1 MGKTF
6 RRSIACLST
15 NCIRKGGFSSTTV
28 CFNPCGWPEHAEIN
42 RPSARHRSRRHDG
55 ALKNKA
61 NCRYSARAQKK
72 AALVLDNYGGLDW
85 EQGCVSVVQ
94 KHMRVEL
101 QRVETLQQWQNS
113 QNIEIQ
119 KCQFSQLSGNSF
131 EEKLINGMAIDVSQ
145 LCLTEFLKSYSC
157 ASPECRNIVELHVPL
172 CTDFGIKQLGHIEL
186 QLVSSLAAAGANAT
200 ARPWFSS
207 RLRLFEQALS
217 RMLERAVAKAL
228 RVRCTLVCVS
238 SIASLGSVRCTARDQ
253 FSGCPRLY
261 LWSTGLVPHVSVW
274 ICTAPQHAHELQV
287 MRLRRFFTAWRRRA
301 QVQLE
306 EEKQQAAAAAGE
318 QSAEAFLCVHR
329 HFAWWRYAAEC
340 STKQRHNV
348 AGAAAAKA
356 DLGRCARRVQ
366 SDKRSQQMRIDIAW
380 GA

>member
-1 MGKTF
+1 M
-6 RRSIACLST
+6 

-28 CFNPCGWPEHAEIN
+28 CFNPCGWPEHAAIN
-42 RPSARHRSRRHDG
+42 RPSARRRSRRHDG

-61 NCRYSARAQKK
+61 HCRDSARAHKK
-72 AALVLDNYGGLDW
+72 EALVLDNYGGLDW
-85 EQGCVSVVQ
+85 EQSDVRVAQ
-94 KHMRVEL
+94 KHVRVES
-101 QRVETLQQWQNS
+101 QHVETLQQLHNWQNIEI

-119 KCQFSQLSGNSF
+119 KCQFSQLSGSSF

-145 LCLTEFLKSYSC
+145 LCLTEFLKNYSC
-157 ASPECRNIVELHVPL
+157 ASPECIELHVPL
-172 CTDFGIKQLGHIEL
+172 CTDFGIKQLGHIEV
-186 QLVSSLAAAGANAT
+186 QLVSSLAAAGAIAT

-207 RLRLFEQALS
+207 RTRLFEQALS
-217 RMLERAVAKAL
+217 RMLERAVANAL
-228 RVRCTLVCVS
+228 RVRCTLVSVT
-238 SIASLGSVRCTARDQ
+238 SIASLGCVRCTGRDQ

-261 LWSTGLVPHVSVW
+261 LWCTALAPHVSVW
-274 ICTAPQHAHELQV
+274 ICTVPQHAHDLQV

-306 EEKQQAAAAAGE
+306 DEKQRAAAAAEE

-329 HFAWWRYAAEC
+329 HFAWWQYAAEC

-366 SDKRSQQMRIDIAW
+366 TSQRMRVDIAW